1 MFNKKKILQIVV
13 VVGVAAFYAISERF
27 GDSGSEQTP
36 GQSGSQPAIQWDS
49 ANSGSQNEG
58 LLNAIANQR
67 SDVQVVGSGEVIKVL
82 PDDTKGS
89 QHQRFLV
96 KVSPNDVI
104 LIAHNIDLAPRVDA
118 LKKGDSIGFN
128 GEFEWNDKG
137 GVVHWTHKDPRSKHV
152 HGWLEH
158 QGKKYW

>member
-1 MFNKKKILQIVV
+1 M
-13 VVGVAAFYAISERF
+13 R
-27 GDSGSEQTP
+27 
-36 GQSGSQPAIQWDS
+36 
-49 ANSGSQNEG
+49 
-58 LLNAIANQR
+58 AIASQR
-67 SDVQVVGSGEVIKVL
+67 SDVQVKGSGKVIKLL

-96 KVSPNDVI
+96 KVSADNVI

-118 LKKGDSIGFN
+118 LQQGDTIGFN

-137 GVVHWTHKDPRSKHV
+137 GVVHWTHKDPRGKHI

-158 QGKKYW
+158 DGKKYW

>member
-1 MFNKKKILQIVV
+1 MFRKKKILQIVAV
-13 VVGVAAFYAISERF
+13 IGVAAFYAITQRF
-27 GDSGSEQTP
+27 GDGNGNNSTRQTA
-36 GQSGSQPAIQWDS
+36 GESTIQWDS
-49 ANSGSQNEG
+49 ANSSDANQR
-58 LLNAIANQR
+58 LLNAIASQR
-67 SDVQVVGSGEVIKVL
+67 SDVQVVGSGEVVKVL

-96 KVSPNDVI
+96 KVSPQNVI

-118 LKKGDSIGFN
+118 LREGDTIRFN

-137 GVVHWTHKDPRSKHV
+137 GVVHWTHKDPRGKHV

-158 QGKKYW
+158 DGEKYW

>member
-1 MFNKKKILQIVV
+1 MIRKKKIVQIIVV
-13 VVGVAAFYAISERF
+13 VVMAAFYAISEHF
-27 GDSGSEQTP
+27 G
-36 GQSGSQPAIQWDS
+36 GQND
-49 ANSGSQNEG
+49 ND
-58 LLNAIANQR
+58 LLMRAIASQR
-67 SDVQVVGSGEVIKVL
+67 SDVQVKGSGKVIKLL

-96 KVSPNDVI
+96 KVSADNVI

-118 LKKGDSIGFN
+118 LQQGDTIGFN

-137 GVVHWTHKDPRSKHV
+137 GVVHWTHKDPRGKHI

-158 QGKKYW
+158 DGKKYW

>member
-1 MFNKKKILQIVV
+1 MFRKKKILQIIVV
-13 VVGVAAFYAISERF
+13 VVMAAFYAISEHF
-27 GDSGSEQTP
+27 GDQNNGGVSNSD
-36 GQSGSQPAIQWDS
+36 IQWDS
-49 ANSGSQNEG
+49 TGNSDGND
-58 LLNAIANQR
+58 LLMSAIANQR
-67 SDVQVVGSGEVIKVL
+67 SDVQVKASGKVIKLL

-96 KVSPNDVI
+96 KVSDDNVI

-118 LKKGDSIGFN
+118 LQKGDTIGFN

-137 GVVHWTHKDPRSKHV
+137 GVVHWTHKDPRGKHI

-158 QGKKYW
+158 EGKKYW